1 MSWNLSSDKLSDA
14 KCRQLPPVFIQT
26 LISES
31 EVEIPSGS
39 LSAFAETRL
48 IWEGGK
54 ERKESR
60 RTDESVSQTQNSQ
73 QI

>member
-1 MSWNLSSDKLSDA
+1 MSWHLSSDKLSDA

-48 IWEGGK
+48 I
-54 ERKESR
+54 
-60 RTDESVSQTQNSQ
+60 
-73 QI
+73 